1 MNSILIVLILA
12 IMFVIIG
19 SFYAT
24 RSMILWR
31 RTSIAGVGVEVTK
44 SRSFLHNNFIL
55 VLLVGAF
62 AGLHVLIELIQN
74 TISIESP
81 YINGLFDVLYY
92 ITLLAIV
99 MILSVLSFMWYK
111 LLLKINKWD
120 KRLISGKK

>member
-12 IMFVIIG
+12 IVFVIIG

-31 RTSIAGVGVEVTK
+31 RTSISGVGAAVTK
-44 SRSFLHNNFIL
+44 SRSFLHNNFVL
-55 VLLVGAF
+55 VILVGAF
-62 AGLHVLIELIQN
+62 AGLHVLLELIQD
-74 TISIESP
+74 TVSIESP
-81 YINGLFDVLYY
+81 YINGLFYVLYY

-99 MILSVLSFMWYK
+99 AILSVLSFMWYK
-111 LLLKINKWD
+111 LLLKINEWD